1 MTTEDCVF
9 CKISKCEIPGEF
21 LYRDETCF
29 AIRDINPVS
38 EIHFLLIP
46 VSHTLYMSD
55 ILESNFDI
63 FSHMYIVARNLAI
76 SEGISESGYRIVL
89 NQKDDAGQEVP
100 HLHLHV
106 LGGNK
111 LGSMV

>member
-1 MTTEDCVF
+1 MTPEDCVF
-9 CKISKCEIPGEF
+9 CKIAKCEIPGEF
-21 LYRDETCF
+21 LYRDERCF

-46 VSHTLYMSD
+46 VSHTLYMD
-55 ILESNFDI
+55 EMFKANFDI
-63 FSHMYIVARNLAI
+63 FSHMFLVARDLAI
-76 SEGISESGYRIVL
+76 SEGISESGYRIVV
-89 NQKDDAGQEVP
+89 NQKNDGGQEVP

>member
-1 MTTEDCVF
+1 MNPEDCVF
-9 CKISKCEIPGEF
+9 CKISKREIPGEF
-21 LYRDETCF
+21 LYRDERCF

-46 VSHTLYMSD
+46 VSHTLYLSD
-55 ILESNFDI
+55 ILESDFDI
-63 FSHMYIVARNLAI
+63 FSHMYLVARNLAT
-76 SEGISESGYRIVL
+76 SEGISDSGYRIVL
-89 NQKDDAGQEVP
+89 NQKNDAGQEVP

>member
-1 MTTEDCVF
+1 
-9 CKISKCEIPGEF
+9 
-21 LYRDETCF
+21 
-29 AIRDINPVS
+29 
-38 EIHFLLIP
+38 
-46 VSHTLYMSD
+46 
-55 ILESNFDI
+55 
-63 FSHMYIVARNLAI
+63 MYLVARNLAI

-89 NQKDDAGQEVP
+89 NQKNDAGQEVP